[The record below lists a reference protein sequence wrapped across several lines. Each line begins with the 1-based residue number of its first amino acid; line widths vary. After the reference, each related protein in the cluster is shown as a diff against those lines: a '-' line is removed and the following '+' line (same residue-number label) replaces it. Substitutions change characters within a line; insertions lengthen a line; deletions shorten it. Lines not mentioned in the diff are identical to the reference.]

1 MAKDNSTYLALNA
14 IFQEVHDPKKYDKF
28 EEYREKNQKES
39 ENKSDLKRRQNRD
52 KTETKQR
59 QNGDKIETESE
70 TNQRQNGDKIET
82 KQIQNRD
89 RIGDKTETKIE
100 TKQRQ
105 NEDKSETDFN
115 VSELTKNQRKLMF
128 YIFDECLQNGG
139 KVTSPITATYISEMT
154 NLSVSTA
161 KKLIQRLESLEYLIR
176 LKFKRGVSGW
186 TIYELENSIYSKLLI
201 AKEKFKDEDKT
212 ETKRRQNGDKIETE
226 SETESE
232 TSSPCSSSYN
242 YNNEITTTTELPPDW
257 QSIDF
262 CKLNEKIYFGM
273 NDLKNI
279 YKAGKLTSAEFQKSI
294 HGFAHRLENDEKF
307 RNEIKNKKSYFMSTS
322 LDGGSFHDP
331 EKVEILKKQK
341 EAEEMMARYQEQ
353 DRLRAIQDKHRE
365 DNFRVWCDGLNP
377 QKKDEIL
384 AKLSPDENT
393 FIHRRAALYTYYED
407 NELES

>member
-1 MAKDNSTYLALNA
+1 MAKDDSTYLALNA

-52 KTETKQR
+52 KTET
-59 QNGDKIETESE
+59 N
-70 TNQRQNGDKIET
+70 
-82 KQIQNRD
+82 
-89 RIGDKTETKIE
+89 
-100 TKQRQ
+100 QRQ

-212 ETKRRQNGDKIETE
+212 ETKRRQNRDRIGDRIGDK
-226 SETESE
+226 
-232 TSSPCSSSYN
+232 
-242 YNNEITTTTELPPDW
+242 L
-257 QSIDF
+257 
-262 CKLNEKIYFGM
+262 
-273 NDLKNI
+273 
-279 YKAGKLTSAEFQKSI
+279 
-294 HGFAHRLENDEKF
+294 
-307 RNEIKNKKSYFMSTS
+307 S
-322 LDGGSFHDP
+322 L
-331 EKVEILKKQK
+331 
-341 EAEEMMARYQEQ
+341 
-353 DRLRAIQDKHRE
+353 
-365 DNFRVWCDGLNP
+365 
-377 QKKDEIL
+377 
-384 AKLSPDENT
+384 
-393 FIHRRAALYTYYED
+393 
-407 NELES
+407 